1 MALASETAERA
12 FNLDPTSV
20 YAARSLS
27 LIYLFTHRID
37 DAVAILEPLLKS
49 NPGNDSVVMRLGDVY
64 TYAGQPQRGIDLM
77 LGVYQRDPR
86 YPGVGHAFIGRGFL
100 LLNRHAEAIAELKTC
115 VLRVPLA
122 RVCREVAAVGYAEMG
137 KLDEARVEA
146 MEAHRLDPEFTLL
159 SAPAVLP
166 FKNLKDLQR
175 FLDGLRKAGLP
186 ER

>member
-1 MALASETAERA
+1 

-49 NPGNDSVVMRLGDVY
+49 NPGNDSVVMRLGDVD

-86 YPGVGHAFIGRGFL
+86 YPGVGHAFIGRAFFS
-100 LLNRHAEAIAELKTC
+100 RHRRAGA
-115 VLRVPLA
+115 A
-122 RVCREVAAVGYAEMG
+122 RQHETTAPRRPPRPPPRGGGRGGYRREGRGQGGPRRATG
-137 KLDEARVEA
+137 
-146 MEAHRLDPEFTLL
+146 
-159 SAPAVLP
+159 APP
-166 FKNLKDLQR
+166 
-175 FLDGLRKAGLP
+175 P
-186 ER
+186 